1 MYCIKL
7 PNQNAAFETSGGVT
21 ISQACAAAGF
31 PMDLVCGGRGTC
43 GKCAVRIDRN
53 GVSETVLA
61 CRTVVDCDMTV
72 YLEEHQL
79 TRDASIVTEGRSA
92 HSTHLSPALS
102 KRCMTKTELLPSHC
116 GSYLEPASPSLL
128 RTFSRLMADASVDRV
143 TFVSYRDQLLAVEP
157 GDTTALLYG
166 GAIDIGTTSVVL
178 YAYDLNTGTLLH
190 TVSALNGQIVRGAD
204 VITRILHTRQ
214 NEDGLDELNGH
225 IRDTIHTLLNQAEEK
240 IPGFRSH
247 LYHLVL
253 CGNSTMQHLFLGLD
267 PYGLSQDPFVNI
279 TAGPV
284 RCSAAEAGIDM
295 PTGGV
300 VEFLPLLGGFVG
312 ADTAAVLLTLP
323 TDRGPCLMVDLGTNG
338 EIAVGNGAGYK
349 VASTA
354 CGPALE
360 GGNIACGMRGMEGA
374 IERVSLQDEKLTYR
388 VIGGV
393 EPLGLCGSAIIDAV
407 AELRR
412 AGIIDESGR
421 LLPRDEFLA
430 QHPDSPLAEYL
441 GEAGEYNTAFF
452 FTRGDRP
459 VYLSQHDVRQIQL
472 AKSSIF
478 SGCMT
483 LLEEAGLSPDQ
494 LDALYLAGAF
504 GNYIDIDRALEIGL
518 LPPVPRDRIF
528 SIGNGAGKGVQMC
541 LLDQGEMDRCK
552 ALPASIEHV
561 ELATSPKFMETYIM
575 NMNF

>member
-1 MYCIKL
+1 M
-7 PNQNAAFETSGGVT
+7 
-21 ISQACAAAGF
+21 
-31 PMDLVCGGRGTC
+31 
-43 GKCAVRIDRN
+43 
-53 GVSETVLA
+53 
-61 CRTVVDCDMTV
+61 
-72 YLEEHQL
+72 
-79 TRDASIVTEGRSA
+79 
-92 HSTHLSPALS
+92 
-102 KRCMTKTELLPSHC
+102 
-116 GSYLEPASPSLL
+116 
-128 RTFSRLMADASVDRV
+128 
-143 TFVSYRDQLLAVEP
+143 
-157 GDTTALLYG
+157 
-166 GAIDIGTTSVVL
+166 
-178 YAYDLNTGTLLH
+178 
-190 TVSALNGQIVRGAD
+190 
-204 VITRILHTRQ
+204 
-214 NEDGLDELNGH
+214 
-225 IRDTIHTLLNQAEEK
+225 
-240 IPGFRSH
+240 
-247 LYHLVL
+247 
-253 CGNSTMQHLFLGLD
+253 
-267 PYGLSQDPFVNI
+267 
-279 TAGPV
+279 
-284 RCSAAEAGIDM
+284 
-295 PTGGV
+295 
-300 VEFLPLLGGFVG
+300 G

-323 TDRGPCLMVDLGTNG
+323 TDAGPCLMVDLGTNG
-338 EIAVGNGAGYK
+338 EIAVGSGAGYK

-374 IERVSLQDEKLTYR
+374 IERVSLRDGRLTYR
-388 VIGGV
+388 VIGGT

-441 GEAGEYNTAFF
+441 GEAGEYNTAFY

-483 LLEEAGLSPDQ
+483 LLEEAGLSPGQ

-528 SIGNGAGKGVQMC
+528 SIGNGAGQGVQMC
-541 LLDQGEMDRCK
+541 LLDLAEMDRCK